1 MSARS
6 WLKRFFAAVLVYSF
20 AACTGGG
27 GDVADDGNDG
37 GGNPPP
43 PSSDVDLST
52 EERAALVAALLDL
65 ETKASD
71 SGQAQQA
78 RVARGAALA
87 IQGGTKMTGVTV
99 TGSPTSP
106 AGLRDASLSGAVWA
120 AGYQLDVLNM
130 SGRTTPLRLHGAL
143 ARMATGALVL
153 TGGEA
158 TSGPIPPAF
167 GVLFVPPSQFWLA
180 TAGQASSVPGAE
192 GGACPIALSI
202 PGVGCT
208 LATFRAGFAVEDST
222 RAPIAGN
229 TATGSQT
236 ATLVAGPD
244 LRGVKISIDCA
255 QATPLVSSLVCRWV
269 PQPRL
274 TVAFAGGSSGSVTPT
289 PARDACLSPL
299 APCSWTF
306 ATGTTV
312 ELRASTFVSRSF
324 FDGDFSDA
332 GWTLEPLFG
341 GNVGSVSTVQLA
353 TGGNPGSARR
363 VTLSPAA
370 APATTATSSAVAM
383 FWRNDA
389 VHDPRSQGPIA
400 SLDFSQ
406 DHRAAPGPQFLALAI
421 KQDGKYFLTSN
432 RYADSQSWT
441 RFTENELTPASFTRV
456 SSDLST
462 QYAEGPDFSATG
474 TPMQFGLY
482 RGAST
487 GYGGGGYTTVA
498 DVDNWMVN
506 LRTQGAAVQT
516 PVWTGCNDTAAG
528 GVCYVNLAD
537 DRTVSLTFE

>member
-1 MSARS
+1 M
-6 WLKRFFAAVLVYSF
+6 AVLAFSL
-20 AACTGGG
+20 AACSGGG
-27 GDVADDGNDG
+27 GDVADDS

-43 PSSDVDLST
+43 PSSDVDLT
-52 EERAALVAALLDL
+52 AQERAALVAALLDL

-71 SGQAQQA
+71 AGQAQQA

-99 TGSPTSP
+99 SGSPVPP
-106 AGLRDASLSGAVWA
+106 AGLRGTSLSGAVWA
-120 AGYQLDVLNM
+120 AGYQLDLLNM

-143 ARMATGALVL
+143 ARTTTGAIVL

-158 TSGPIPPAF
+158 TSGSIPPAF
-167 GVLFVPPSQFWLA
+167 GVLFVPGSQVWLA

-192 GGACPIALSI
+192 GGACPIPLSI
-202 PGVGCT
+202 SGVTCS
-208 LATFRAGFAVEDST
+208 LATFQAGFAVEAAVP
-222 RAPIAGN
+222 APIAGN
-229 TATGSQT
+229 TATGSQI

-244 LRGVKISIDCA
+244 LRGVKITVDCA
-255 QATPLVSSLVCRWV
+255 QATTLVAALVCRWV

-274 TVAFAGGSSGSVTPT
+274 TVAFTGGSNGSVTPT
-289 PARDACLSPL
+289 PAKDACLSPL

-312 ELRASTFVSRSF
+312 ELRASASGSRFF

-341 GNVGSVSTVQLA
+341 GNTGSVTTAQLTA
-353 TGGNPGSARR
+353 GGNPGSARR
-363 VTLSPAA
+363 VALSPAA
-370 APATTATSSAVAM
+370 APSPGTTSSAVALL
-383 FWRNDA
+383 WRNEA
-389 VHDPRSQGPIA
+389 THDPRSQGAITGI
-400 SLDFSQ
+400 DFSQ
-406 DHRAAPGPQFLALAI
+406 DHRAAPGPQFLALAV
-421 KQDGKYFLTSN
+421 KQDGKYFFSAS

-441 RFTENELTPASFTRV
+441 RFTEGDLTPASFYRTPA
-456 SSDLST
+456 DLST

-474 TPMQFGLY
+474 LPMQFGLY

-487 GYGGGGYTTVA
+487 GYGGAGYTTVA

-506 LRTQGAAVQT
+506 VRTQGAAART
-516 PVWTGCNDTAAG
+516 PVWTGCSDTAAG
-528 GVCYVNLAD
+528 GVCHVNLAD